1 MIKVNTHNIK
11 ILEFIKISYNLNH
24 KNFLRILNMSQDP
37 QKNNFK
43 YMQNQTITQIKI
55 HLKIRMESK

>member
-1 MIKVNTHNIK
+1 MIKVNTHKIK

-37 QKNNFK
+37 QKKNFK

>member
-55 HLKIRMESK
+55 HLKIRRESK

>member
-1 MIKVNTHNIK
+1 MIKVNTHKIK